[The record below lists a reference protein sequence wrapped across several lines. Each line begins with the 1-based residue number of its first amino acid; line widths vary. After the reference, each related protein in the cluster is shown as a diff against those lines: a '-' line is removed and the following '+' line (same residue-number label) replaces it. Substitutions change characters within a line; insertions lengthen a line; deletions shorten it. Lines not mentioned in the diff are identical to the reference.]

1 MVNKMC
7 CVYFTH
13 HATKAA
19 SMINYVHAQKERRKL
34 VKKDGKGII
43 KFPICH
49 LHPLFLSFPSTVCMR
64 SCARSLYICTYICVP
79 AAPLFPDLYT
89 LSCNMR
95 VALRPLC
102 CTFILRILSLS
113 ERADFSFFISF
124 HPIRPLLPPPPRSLS
139 LRAR

>member
-1 MVNKMC
+1 MVNKMR

-19 SMINYVHAQKERRKL
+19 GMINYVCMRKKREESW

-49 LHPLFLSFPSTVCMR
+49 LHPLCSAASTVCMR
-64 SCARSLYICTYICVP
+64 SCARSLCICTYICVP

-89 LSCNMR
+89 LSRNMR
-95 VALRPLC
+95 ALRPLC

-124 HPIRPLLPPPPRSLS
+124 HPIRPLPPRSLS